1 MCEVGGGADKSCCI
15 SLDNYNLK
23 SFKSYTHVNILEG
36 IAAQRQFISF
46 NNIFNASMSHKL

>member
-1 MCEVGGGADKSCCI
+1 MCEVGGDADKSCCI

-23 SFKSYTHVNILEG
+23 SLKLCTHVNILEG

-46 NNIFNASMSHKL
+46 NNIFNSSMSHRL